1 MTVEELNMEESLRFT
16 MPRMIPLEAAGE
28 PKLPAHLYWAEPAP

>member
-16 MPRMIPLEAAGE
+16 MPRTIPLEAAGE
-28 PKLPAHLYWAEPAP
+28 PKLPGHLYWAEPAP